1 MGCIALLCI
10 SLAHGTVFPMID
22 ETADALITPLR
33 KCRGPVMGGLLF
45 CIPIR
50 YFSTQLGHI
59 YSDIPISIADSQSI
73 IRERIGNE
81 SRSWPLL
88 DLPQIVYGFARIGE
102 STYIPVE
109 FVTYETTYTYR
120 LTDSHVGIGIDSSFH
135 QFVDRFG
142 LVPGQGLI
150 INPPDPSRL
159 CFENELTPPVLSAD
173 RNKWSVLVSVDL
185 VDNIENI
192 NPQNL
197 TSSPVEY
204 VLNTLSESTTIPDSV
219 FDQLM
224 SIVDAQWDVVYLRRL
239 NGNYILSNCQL
250 DGLPY
255 LRFTFYSLG
264 SPVTQIILG
273 PDDYMRPLDLPGG
286 NWCNL
291 EFTRPSP
298 VRRSGPE
305 IGANLL
311 RHISVH
317 FDTRTRQMRF
327 CDPPV

>member
-1 MGCIALLCI
+1 
-10 SLAHGTVFPMID
+10 
-22 ETADALITPLR
+22 
-33 KCRGPVMGGLLF
+33 
-45 CIPIR
+45 
-50 YFSTQLGHI
+50 
-59 YSDIPISIADSQSI
+59 
-73 IRERIGNE
+73 
-81 SRSWPLL
+81 
-88 DLPQIVYGFARIGE
+88 
-102 STYIPVE
+102 
-109 FVTYETTYTYR
+109 
-120 LTDSHVGIGIDSSFH
+120 
-135 QFVDRFG
+135 
-142 LVPGQGLI
+142 
-150 INPPDPSRL
+150 
-159 CFENELTPPVLSAD
+159 
-173 RNKWSVLVSVDL
+173 